1 MSRILRLLWAS
12 ALLAVMGVASQAQNA
27 VEANRAK
34 MDAPVKDFTMP
45 NIMSEENK
53 EITLSEFKDK
63 KPVVLVFMAYTCP
76 ATWSYEGRLG
86 KLVEEFGKDVAFI
99 GVRCNGSENNE
110 AMRKY
115 IESKNFTF
123 PVVLDRKGQL
133 SAYFDVKVTPTFILI
148 DKAGKMRYWGNLDDN
163 SEEKSVKNTYLKSAI
178 QAVLND
184 KAVAT
189 KRTQVFG

>member
-1 MSRILRLLWAS
+1 MSRILRLLS
-12 ALLAVMGVASQAQNA
+12 VSVLLAVMGVSAQAQNA
-27 VEANRAK
+27 AEANRAK
-34 MDAPVKDFTMP
+34 MDAPVKDFTVP

-53 EITLSEFKDK
+53 EIKLSEFKDK
-63 KPVVLVFMAYTCP
+63 NPVVLVFMAYTCP
-76 ATWSYEGRLG
+76 ATWAYESRLG

-123 PVVLDRKGQL
+123 PVVLDRNGQL
-133 SAYFDVKVTPTFILI
+133 SAYFDVKVTPTFVLI

-163 SEEKSVKNTYLKSAI
+163 SDEKAVKKPYLRTAI
-178 QAVLND
+178 EAVLND